1 MKAPKWTPPDEGV
14 SPLRVHVN
22 PERCRGHA
30 RCLTIAPD
38 VFDFLDLEDRAVVRE
53 DAVSG
58 TDPAVLREAEREC
71 PEHAISVEL
80 DAETQGN
87 DDEH

>member
-1 MKAPKWTPPDEGV
+1 M
-14 SPLRVHVN
+14 RVHVD

-53 DAVSG
+53 GAVSG
-58 TDPAVLREAEREC
+58 ADPAVLREAEREC
-71 PEHAISVEL
+71 PEQAISVEL
-80 DAETQGN
+80 DTEAQGN